1 MIKNNIIALRD
12 KAGMTAY
19 QLAKQCGFISNNHVL
34 GKKISDAEK
43 GKNITIETA
52 FLIYTE
58 LKKLVYARSLKMSF
72 GLNVMIK
79 ISKTKNIFCRVGTN

>member
-43 GKNITIETA
+43 GKNITVESALI
-52 FLIYTE
+52 IYTE
-58 LKKLVYARSLKMSF
+58 LKKAGVCENFEDVFWLESIDQIAKD
-72 GLNVMIK
+72 
-79 ISKTKNIFCRVGTN
+79 TK

>member
-34 GKKISDAEK
+34 NRYIKNAEAGKHISVYRAL
-43 GKNITIETA
+43 
-52 FLIYTE
+52 LIYNE
-58 LKKLVYARSLKMSF
+58 LKNAGVCEKFEDVFWLESIDQIAKD
-72 GLNVMIK
+72 
-79 ISKTKNIFCRVGTN
+79 TK